1 MKIKVLIKNDVMYKK
16 TYYNMNTKKKVNFD
30 DYNKVIGSLS
40 NAKISKPIMTKYEFN
55 QIISLRTNQ
64 LALGGQPFVNIENYD
79 IKSNMN
85 FRAIALEEMN
95 QSKLPYIVKR
105 TLPNGKNEY
114 FKITD
119 LDLTAV
125 KYMMR

>member
-1 MKIKVLIKNDVMYKK
+1 
-16 TYYNMNTKKKVNFD
+16 MNVKKKVQFD

-40 NAKISKPIMTKYEFN
+40 SVKISKPIMTKYEFN
-55 QIISLRTNQ
+55 QIVSLRTNQ
-64 LALGGQPFVNIENYD
+64 LALGGQSFINIENYE

-85 FRAIALEEMN
+85 FREIALEEMK

-105 TLPNGKNEY
+105 VLPNGKNEY

-125 KYMMR
+125 KHMMR